1 MEITDE
7 IASVNLSRLYWEMLR
22 KMEISEFQ
30 SLLRE
35 RVGAQ
40 DKKMGR
46 EFLLNVLAEEVGELS
61 RALRKGT
68 ESEVAEEVSDVVFAV
83 MSIANLVGVD
93 VESILKCKYVD
104 RSLSEISRKWT
115 DVNWK

>member
-1 MEITDE
+1 MEITDK
-7 IASVNLSRLYWEMLR
+7 ISNVNPSRFYWEMMR

-30 SLLRE
+30 NLLRE
-35 RVGAQ
+35 KVGAK
-40 DKKMGR
+40 DKMMGR
-46 EFLLNVLAEEVGELS
+46 EFLLNVLVEEVGELS

-83 MSIANLVGVD
+83 MSIANLVGVQ
-93 VESILKCKYVD
+93 VETILKCKYVD